1 MFRVYSTTRPGLADN
16 GDNKISCPLSPP
28 RLLGYG
34 VAVDG
39 TSSSVGSVAACTPQW
54 PRVTE
59 LWRMEVVWRGWEQ
72 AAPIVE
78 YWRLCGTTS
87 CPCYFLSSIGVRAQK
102 ISARPPNDCYWT
114 FALPF
119 AVAPSA
125 LPTGLSWGEERESI
139 WFLKDNYK
147 RL

>member
-1 MFRVYSTTRPGLADN
+1 MFRRKVPLNGREIDPGE
-16 GDNKISCPLSPP
+16 PTWPP
-28 RLLGYG
+28 CEMAIARA
-34 VAVDG
+34 AVN
-39 TSSSVGSVAACTPQW
+39 VAACTPQW
-54 PRVTE
+54 PRLTE
-59 LWRMEVVWRGWEQ
+59 LWRMEVAWRGWEQ

-87 CPCYFLSSIGVRAQK
+87 CPCYFLSSIGVPAKK